1 MLMKQVK
8 LVSLFFVL
16 FHLNLQAQDK
26 KGKAGN
32 ESLSGNVDLSEV
44 VSPVKNQGQTGTC
57 WAFSGVAMIESDHLG
72 FGKDPV
78 ALDLSE
84 MYIARRVYLKKAHNY
99 ILRQGKAQFSEGALG
114 HDLINAIHEYGVL
127 PEVAYSGKLSENHDH
142 ASLFKELKDFL
153 DSLIAKGSPLQEN
166 WQARMEKILDAHLG
180 KVPDEFMFN
189 GTMFNPQSFG
199 KQFRGFRSPNDFAYL
214 TSFTHHPYYASF
226 VLEVPDN
233 FSNGSY
239 YNLPLKELKEV
250 VLESLKKGFT
260 VLWDADVSNPGFNA
274 AKGYALLDE
283 PRESLDA
290 ALTLPGEMEV
300 IRQKRFESLVTQD
313 DHLMQIIGV
322 ETLPSGKLL
331 FRVKNSWG
339 EVGPLRGF
347 IKVSEA
353 YFLMNTINVIIK
365 KDALGD
371 KLRKQLR

>member
-1 MLMKQVK
+1 
-8 LVSLFFVL
+8 
-16 FHLNLQAQDK
+16 
-26 KGKAGN
+26 
-32 ESLSGNVDLSEV
+32 
-44 VSPVKNQGQTGTC
+44 
-57 WAFSGVAMIESDHLG
+57 
-72 FGKDPV
+72 
-78 ALDLSE
+78 
-84 MYIARRVYLKKAHNY
+84 
-99 ILRQGKAQFSEGALG
+99 
-114 HDLINAIHEYGVL
+114 
-127 PEVAYSGKLSENHDH
+127 
-142 ASLFKELKDFL
+142 
-153 DSLIAKGSPLQEN
+153 
-166 WQARMEKILDAHLG
+166 
-180 KVPDEFMFN
+180 
-189 GTMFNPQSFG
+189 
-199 KQFRGFRSPNDFAYL
+199 
-214 TSFTHHPYYASF
+214 
-226 VLEVPDN
+226 
-233 FSNGSY
+233 
-239 YNLPLKELKEV
+239 
-250 VLESLKKGFT
+250 LKKGFT